1 MKTMMDMMLKAWM
14 VWGLCMGV
22 SSCSKGMAEDVPEGA
37 VSRKSPYGVTPESAP
52 AETPSNDEVPS
63 NDPTPLPHEQEPEAM
78 KVDPK
83 CGGEDNPCP
92 LEKWMTNNVG
102 EASENEDLKRMAA
115 DLDQIARLAEA
126 YPLPKK
132 WNEGKDAWTKIAS
145 DGAKAARAG
154 DFKLARKSCKGC
166 HKPWRKLFQKSEFR
180 TQPLPKGWPAKR

>member
-1 MKTMMDMMLKAWM
+1 MGLMFKITMI
-14 VWGLCMGV
+14 WGLCLGMSG
-22 SSCSKGMAEDVPEGA
+22 CSKGMAEDVPAGTMGT
-37 VSRKSPYGVTPESAP
+37 KSPGGGTFEPPPREMP
-52 AETPSNDEVPS
+52 AKDEAPSNEP
-63 NDPTPLPHEQEPEAM
+63 DPFPPEQEPEAM

-92 LEKWMTNNVG
+92 LERWMTNNVG
-102 EASENEDLKRMAA
+102 EASEKEDLKQMAA

-126 YPLPKK
+126 YPLPQK

-180 TQPLPKGWPAKR
+180 TKPLPKGWPTKR